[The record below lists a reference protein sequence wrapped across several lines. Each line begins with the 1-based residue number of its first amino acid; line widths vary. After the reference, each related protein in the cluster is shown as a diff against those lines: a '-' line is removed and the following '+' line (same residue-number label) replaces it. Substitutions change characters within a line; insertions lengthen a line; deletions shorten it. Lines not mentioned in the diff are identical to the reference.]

1 MKGKPNTRHRLLD
14 AAAQTVA
21 QSGAANLTLDAV
33 AEKAGLSKGGVL
45 YHFPTKR
52 DLLAGMLEQL
62 MTEFQQRTEAL
73 AADGQASLLQAH
85 IETVLDRPAGEQAAS
100 LAILANAAEDPTLL
114 EPARQLLS
122 ERADQIQG
130 QASDPTLSLIVFL
143 ASEGIRFLELMN
155 LLSLDRKTMAQV
167 GLGLE
172 QLAAKANR

>member
-130 QASDPTLSLIVFL
+130 QAR
-143 ASEGIRFLELMN
+143 A
-155 LLSLDRKTMAQV
+155 LLYSYVVSITMSPI
-167 GLGLE
+167 G
-172 QLAAKANR
+172 